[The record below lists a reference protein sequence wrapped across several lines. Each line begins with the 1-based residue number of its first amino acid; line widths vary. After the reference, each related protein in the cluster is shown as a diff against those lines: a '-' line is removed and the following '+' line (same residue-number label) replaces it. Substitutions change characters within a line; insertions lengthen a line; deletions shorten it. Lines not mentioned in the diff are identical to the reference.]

1 MTIEEYKERINQL
14 ELEYNRKKRELQK
27 EYAKLNVPHKI
38 GDVVEDH
45 IGKLKI
51 ERIAFIWTARDEVEY
66 EYFGIEL
73 KKDGTPCK
81 RQTGRGVYQSNVLR
95 RNKE

>member
-1 MTIEEYKERINQL
+1 MTIEEYKERRNQL
-14 ELEYNRKKRELQK
+14 ELEYNKKKRKLAN
-27 EYAKLNVPHKI
+27 EYAKFNCPHKV

-51 ERIAFIWTARDEVEY
+51 ERVRTVWQTNDELDYVY
-66 EYFGIEL
+66 YGIEL

-81 RQTGRGVYQSNVLR
+81 RQTGRGVYQSNVSR

>member
-14 ELEYNRKKRELQK
+14 DLEYNKKKRELAN
-27 EYAKLNVPHKI
+27 EYAKFNCPHQV

-51 ERIAFIWTARDEVEY
+51 ERIRAVLPISDKLDYVY
-66 EYFGIEL
+66 YGIEL

-81 RQTGRGVYQSNVLR
+81 RQTGRGVYQSNVSR
-95 RNKE
+95 RNKK

>member
-1 MTIEEYKERINQL
+1 MTKEEYQDRIKQIDVKYKTEKANL
-14 ELEYNRKKRELQK
+14 ATL
-27 EYAKLNVPHKI
+27 YAKSNIPHKV

-51 ERIAFIWTARDEVEY
+51 ERISFIWMSDDELDY
-66 EYFGIEL
+66 LYFGLEL

-81 RQTGRGVYQSNVLR
+81 KQTGRSVYQSNI
-95 RNKE
+95 K